1 MQCCAC
7 CKTVPV
13 AGGMLSPKFLGTRF
27 RNPVTPNIAQ
37 LTNVRS
43 RVARRCIAVCVATS
57 RQVKTIIKKDYR

>member
-1 MQCCAC
+1 MQCWAF

-13 AGGMLSPKFLGTRF
+13 AGGTLSPKFPSARF
-27 RNPVTPNIAQ
+27 RNPVNPNIAQ
-37 LTNVRS
+37 LTDVRS